1 MGQWGAA
8 ISGERRES
16 PVLLAKRNNPRRE
29 GWGTGKIQCVSR
41 GGAEE
46 WVIRPHGRRVNIFL
60 SSRHYPC
67 VKSDILRVLAAYQ
80 ESRAPRPM
88 DAIVLEN
95 VTKSY
100 DAVTAVDAVSLK
112 VRSGAILGLLGPNGA
127 GKTTT
132 IRMIMNI
139 LVPDSGSIRV
149 LDEPVSDST
158 RDKIGYLPEERGL
171 YPRMK
176 VLEIIVFLAALHGL
190 TQDEARRRAKEWL
203 ERLGLAEWSDKKL
216 VDLSK
221 GMQQKVQFITSVI
234 HRPPL
239 MILDEPFS
247 GLDPVNAAT
256 IQEIMLDMRKQGS
269 TIVLSTHRM
278 EQVERLCDCICLIDK
293 GRNVLDGELRAI
305 KQSYGKNTLHVEF
318 TGSDA
323 FLSHPG
329 VGPVTR
335 LITGVEAKLKPGADP
350 QEILK
355 AAVLADTRITRFELL
370 EPSLSEIFID
380 RTTRA

>member
-1 MGQWGAA
+1 
-8 ISGERRES
+8 
-16 PVLLAKRNNPRRE
+16 
-29 GWGTGKIQCVSR
+29 
-41 GGAEE
+41 
-46 WVIRPHGRRVNIFL
+46 
-60 SSRHYPC
+60 
-67 VKSDILRVLAAYQ
+67 
-80 ESRAPRPM
+80 M
-88 DAIVLEN
+88 DAMVLEN
-95 VTKSY
+95 VTKAY
-100 DAVTAVDAVSLK
+100 DSVIAVNAVSLK
-112 VRSGAILGLLGPNGA
+112 VHAGAILGLLGPNGA

-139 LVPDSGSIRV
+139 LVPDSGWIHV
-149 LDEPVSDST
+149 LGEPVSDST

-190 TQDEARRRAKEWL
+190 TQVEAARRGKEWL
-203 ERLGLAEWSDKKL
+203 DRLGLSEWSDKKL

-278 EQVERLCDCICLIDK
+278 EQVERLCDSICLIDK
-293 GRNVLDGELRAI
+293 GCNVLDGELRAV

-318 TGSDA
+318 TGNDA
-323 FLSHPG
+323 FLNHPAIG
-329 VGPVTR
+329 QTTR
-335 LITGVEAKLKPGADP
+335 LITGIEAKLKPGADP

-355 AAVLADTRITRFELL
+355 AAVNSDARITRFELL

-380 RTTRA
+380 RTTHA

>member
-1 MGQWGAA
+1 
-8 ISGERRES
+8 
-16 PVLLAKRNNPRRE
+16 
-29 GWGTGKIQCVSR
+29 
-41 GGAEE
+41 
-46 WVIRPHGRRVNIFL
+46 
-60 SSRHYPC
+60 
-67 VKSDILRVLAAYQ
+67 
-80 ESRAPRPM
+80 M
-88 DAIVLEN
+88 DAITLEN
-95 VTKSY
+95 VSKSY
-100 DAVTAVDAVSLK
+100 DSVTAVSAVSLQ

-132 IRMIMNI
+132 IRMIMHI
-139 LVPDSGSIRV
+139 LVPDEGSIRV
-149 LDEPVSDST
+149 LGEPVTDST

-176 VLEIIVFLAALHGL
+176 VLEIIVFLGALHGL
-190 TQDEARRRAKEWL
+190 TEAEAGRRGKEWL
-203 ERLGLAEWSDKKL
+203 ERLDLGEWSDKKL

-239 MILDEPFS
+239 LILDEPFS

-256 IQEIMLDMRKQGS
+256 LQEIMLEMRKQGA

-305 KQSYGKNTLHVEF
+305 KQSYGKNTVHVEF
-318 TGSDA
+318 TGSDS
-323 FLSHPG
+323 FLNHPG
-329 VGPVTR
+329 IGQITR
-335 LITGVEAKLKPGADP
+335 LVTGVEAKLQPGADP

-355 AAVLADTRITRFELL
+355 AAVLAGTSITRFELL
-370 EPSLSEIFID
+370 EPSLNEIFID
-380 RTTRA
+380 RTSRA

>member
-1 MGQWGAA
+1 
-8 ISGERRES
+8 
-16 PVLLAKRNNPRRE
+16 
-29 GWGTGKIQCVSR
+29 
-41 GGAEE
+41 
-46 WVIRPHGRRVNIFL
+46 
-60 SSRHYPC
+60 
-67 VKSDILRVLAAYQ
+67 
-80 ESRAPRPM
+80 M
-88 DAIVLEN
+88 DAIVLEK

-100 DAVTAVDAVSLK
+100 DSVTAVNAVSLK
-112 VRSGAILGLLGPNGA
+112 VRAGAILGLLGPNGA

-139 LVPDSGSIRV
+139 LVPDEGSIHV
-149 LDEPVSDST
+149 LGELVTDST
-158 RDKIGYLPEERGL
+158 RDQIGYLPEERGL

-190 TQDEARRRAKEWL
+190 TEAEASRRGKEWL
-203 ERLGLAEWSDKKL
+203 ERLGLTEWSDKKL

-234 HRPPL
+234 HRPPVV
-239 MILDEPFS
+239 ILDEPFS

-256 IQEIMLDMRKQGS
+256 IQEIMLDMRSQGS

-278 EQVERLCDCICLIDK
+278 EQVERLCDSICLIDK

-318 TGSDA
+318 TGSDS
-323 FLSHPG
+323 FLTQPG
-329 VGPVTR
+329 IGQITR

-355 AAVLADTRITRFELL
+355 AAVMAGTQITRFELL

-380 RTTRA
+380 RTTHA

>member
-1 MGQWGAA
+1 
-8 ISGERRES
+8 
-16 PVLLAKRNNPRRE
+16 
-29 GWGTGKIQCVSR
+29 
-41 GGAEE
+41 
-46 WVIRPHGRRVNIFL
+46 
-60 SSRHYPC
+60 
-67 VKSDILRVLAAYQ
+67 
-80 ESRAPRPM
+80 
-88 DAIVLEN
+88 
-95 VTKSY
+95 
-100 DAVTAVDAVSLK
+100 
-112 VRSGAILGLLGPNGA
+112 
-127 GKTTT
+127 
-132 IRMIMNI
+132 
-139 LVPDSGSIRV
+139 
-149 LDEPVSDST
+149 
-158 RDKIGYLPEERGL
+158 
-171 YPRMK
+171 
-176 VLEIIVFLAALHGL
+176 
-190 TQDEARRRAKEWL
+190 
-203 ERLGLAEWSDKKL
+203 
-216 VDLSK
+216 
-221 GMQQKVQFITSVI
+221 MQQKVQFITSVI